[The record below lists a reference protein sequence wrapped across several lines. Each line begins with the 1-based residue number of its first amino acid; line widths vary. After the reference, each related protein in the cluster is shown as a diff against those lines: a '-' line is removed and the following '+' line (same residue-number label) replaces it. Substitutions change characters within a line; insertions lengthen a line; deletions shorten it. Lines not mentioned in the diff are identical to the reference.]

1 VVQRLTFLKK
11 KIKKIVALKKT
22 IEFFFQNFFMIV
34 ETRITSTKK
43 NHQYHVTG
51 DEEKTL

>member
-1 VVQRLTFLKK
+1 
-11 KIKKIVALKKT
+11 
-22 IEFFFQNFFMIV
+22 MIV